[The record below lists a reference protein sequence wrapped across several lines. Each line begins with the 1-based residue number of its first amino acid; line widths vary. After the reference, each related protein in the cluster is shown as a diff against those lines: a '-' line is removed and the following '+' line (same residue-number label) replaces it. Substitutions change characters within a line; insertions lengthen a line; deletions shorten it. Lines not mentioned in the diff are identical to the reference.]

1 MAATPGY
8 SVPLYV
14 QSGTH
19 FGGAIA
25 KLHSAVIEVNSI
37 THEDPGSPAEA
48 GGPAVVDSP
57 RDRIDITLSGRD
69 PSALRALVGAAA
81 TNLVMT
87 TKGDAG
93 LAETETIKNVV
104 FHSFGGPYQV
114 RSREDGG
121 VVQAWSI
128 RGTAQWAANDTL
140 ALMWVTAAVA

>member
-1 MAATPGY
+1 MVAGD
-8 SVPLYV
+8 SVPLYLKTA
-14 QSGTH
+14 TH

-25 KLHSAVIEVNSI
+25 KAMMLSIQVNSVV
-37 THEDPGSPAEA
+37 HEDPGDPNEA

-57 RDRIDITLSGRD
+57 RDRIDVVLTGRD

-81 TNLVMT
+81 TNLVAA

-93 LAETETIKNVV
+93 GDETETIKNVV

-121 VVQAWSI
+121 MVQAWSI
-128 RGTAQWAANDTL
+128 RGTAQWGANDTL
-140 ALMWVTAAVA
+140 ALMWVTASAT

>member
-1 MAATPGY
+1 MSATPGY

-19 FGGAIA
+19 YGGAIA
-25 KLHSAVIEVNSI
+25 KLHSVVIRTTPT
-37 THEDPGSPAEA
+37 THEDPGDPAEV

-57 RDRIDITLSGRD
+57 RDRIDIELFGRD

-81 TNLVMT
+81 TNLVLT

-93 LAETETIKNVV
+93 LPETETIKNVV
-104 FHSFGGPYQV
+104 FHSYGGPYQV

-121 VVQAWSI
+121 TVRAWSI
-128 RGTAQWAANDTL
+128 LGTAEWTDNDTL
-140 ALMWVTAAVA
+140 ALMWKTEAVA

>member
-8 SVPLYV
+8 SIPLYL
-14 QSGTH
+14 QSATH
-19 FGGAIA
+19 LGGAIA
-25 KLHSAVIEVNSI
+25 KVHSAVITPSSI
-37 THEDPGSPAEA
+37 THEDPGDPAEA

-57 RDRIDITLSGRD
+57 RDRIDIELFGRD

-93 LAETETIKNVV
+93 LAETETIKSVK

-128 RGTAQWAANDTL
+128 RGTAQWGPTDTL